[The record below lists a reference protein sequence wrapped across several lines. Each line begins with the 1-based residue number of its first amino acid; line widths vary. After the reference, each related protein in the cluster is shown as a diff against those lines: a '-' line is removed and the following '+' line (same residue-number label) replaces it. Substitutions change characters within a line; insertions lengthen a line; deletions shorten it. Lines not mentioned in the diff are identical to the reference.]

1 MRMWEPREALL
12 LSQWEAAFQPLR
24 VSRNGG
30 DRVHVGSPLSGW
42 SSLAEG
48 SSAASMTLQRRGP
61 SHRPCGGP
69 PQTTLQSSLCALK
82 ASFHLRNNGVV
93 DQGEKT

>member
-12 LSQWEAAFQPLR
+12 LSQWEADFQPLR

-30 DRVHVGSPLSGW
+30 DRVHVGSPFSGW

-48 SSAASMTLQRRGP
+48 SAAGSMTFQRRVP
-61 SHRPCGGP
+61 SHRLCRWS

-82 ASFHLRNNGVV
+82 APFHLQNNGVV
-93 DQGEKT
+93 DQGEKM

>member
-1 MRMWEPREALL
+1 MQIWEPREALL

-48 SSAASMTLQRRGP
+48 SSAGSMTFQRRVP
-61 SHRPCGGP
+61 SHRPCRWP
-69 PQTTLQSSLCALK
+69 PQTTLQSSLCVLK
-82 ASFHLRNNGVV
+82 ASFHLRINGVV
-93 DQGEKT
+93 DQGGNT